1 MAVNTTTILSDTS
14 GKTYADGDAAYEA
27 FTSSIGIID
36 QANTLIQ
43 NAIADDK
50 CSVTTAISS
59 DGSSVQIDRVWS
71 DDAAFWNFREAVDA
85 DAINVK
91 ADSAGWDIQYVQS

>member
-1 MAVNTTTILSDTS
+1 
-14 GKTYADGDAAYEA
+14 
-27 FTSSIGIID
+27 
-36 QANTLIQ
+36 
-43 NAIADDK
+43 
-50 CSVTTAISS
+50 S